1 MIYGYLLTI
10 FTSFLLLGAQTA
22 PVFGA
27 AGGELYVSPSGADS
41 NDGSLESP
49 FASVQRCADAV
60 QPGGTCI
67 LREGVYRETVTPPIS
82 GTAAEPITFTN
93 FEGERAELNGA
104 DIVTNFASDGDVLR
118 ASVSTDLGVGNNQLF
133 IDGEMQ
139 LEARWPNVEPA
150 NISTPEKARARRVE
164 GGGNSWTL
172 ELDSAPPA
180 EVGNAKINVGIGLME
195 HTWIH
200 QTGAVDSI
208 NGQRVKLTPI
218 DPFNRDVV
226 QNATVHLWG
235 SRELIDA
242 PGEWVV
248 QGGELYL
255 NYANTDAQ
263 VELKSRNS
271 AFDLSGRGHIII
283 KGLELFASTITTD
296 DASYFLTLDALN
308 VLYPSHF
315 TEISRL
321 PWSAGSGTGVMLH
334 GSNHTLK
341 NSTIAFSAGN
351 GVSLNGRN
359 HLVENNVVHDV
370 SYAGT
375 DNAAVTTRCGACEGS
390 SSGHIIRSNTLYNSG
405 RSIIVHRKT
414 QALTIEYNHM
424 YNAGLQTYDNGMTYS
439 FETEGG
445 GSVIAHN
452 LIHSNKAGGLGVGIY
467 LDNGSDDFI
476 VHHNI
481 VYDVSEA
488 MRLNLPS
495 RNNLVYY
502 NTLLGRDSSLASWAP
517 STRPKTSSGTA
528 IANNIAPNGIS
539 IEHGASESNNLDRD
553 ANFVNANGGDL
564 QLSQGSP
571 AIDAG
576 QVIVGVK
583 DVFEGSS
590 PDLGALEFGSQE

>member
-1 MIYGYLLTI
+1 
-10 FTSFLLLGAQTA
+10 
-22 PVFGA
+22 
-27 AGGELYVSPSGADS
+27 
-41 NDGSLESP
+41 
-49 FASVQRCADAV
+49 
-60 QPGGTCI
+60 
-67 LREGVYRETVTPPIS
+67 
-82 GTAAEPITFTN
+82 
-93 FEGERAELNGA
+93 
-104 DIVTNFASDGDVLR
+104 
-118 ASVSTDLGVGNNQLF
+118 
-133 IDGEMQ
+133 
-139 LEARWPNVEPA
+139 
-150 NISTPEKARARRVE
+150 
-164 GGGNSWTL
+164 
-172 ELDSAPPA
+172 
-180 EVGNAKINVGIGLME
+180 
-195 HTWIH
+195 
-200 QTGAVDSI
+200 
-208 NGQRVKLTPI
+208 
-218 DPFNRDVV
+218 
-226 QNATVHLWG
+226 
-235 SRELIDA
+235 
-242 PGEWVV
+242 
-248 QGGELYL
+248 
-255 NYANTDAQ
+255 
-263 VELKSRNS
+263 
-271 AFDLSGRGHIII
+271 
-283 KGLELFASTITTD
+283 
-296 DASYFLTLDALN
+296 
-308 VLYPSHF
+308 
-315 TEISRL
+315 
-321 PWSAGSGTGVMLH
+321 MLH

-564 QLSQGSP
+564 QLSQGSS

-583 DVFEGSS
+583 DIFEGSS
-590 PDLGALEFGSQE
+590 PDLGALEFGSQDKLYGAQLP